1 MIKIGICDD
10 EKYYLN
16 KVRRLAEDNL
26 KALCIQDAEIR
37 CYTSGKE
44 MCLDEQFLEECSI
57 LFLDIN
63 MRDCNGVEIAYEIK
77 QKYSDILLV
86 FVTAY
91 MDYVLMGYRVEA
103 FRFLLKDNLEEMMG
117 ECIPALVGKQQ
128 KGNGYVRCVFR
139 NGEKKL
145 RISNIMYIESFQHR
159 IVFHMN
165 DTAETIYEKNG
176 SLSELEKRLECHGF
190 CRIHKSYLVNMMY
203 VDKMEC
209 YKVHMENGIELPIP
223 REKYRKVRESYFKVM
238 GEM

>member
-1 MIKIGICDD
+1 
-10 EKYYLN
+10 
-16 KVRRLAEDNL
+16 
-26 KALCIQDAEIR
+26 
-37 CYTSGKE
+37 
-44 MCLDEQFLEECSI
+44 MCVQEW
-57 LFLDIN
+57 
-63 MRDCNGVEIAYEIK
+63 R
-77 QKYSDILLV
+77 
-86 FVTAY
+86 
-91 MDYVLMGYRVEA
+91 
-103 FRFLLKDNLEEMMG
+103 
-117 ECIPALVGKQQ
+117 
-128 KGNGYVRCVFR
+128 
-139 NGEKKL
+139 KKL